1 MYRTGDIA
9 TWTADGQLRY
19 LGRADDQ
26 VKIRGQRVELGEIQ
40 THLAELPGITQAAVL
55 IRDDRLIAY
64 YVAEAGSTPD
74 LATLREHLP
83 DHMVPSAY
91 VELEHFPSPRTANS
105 TARPSLPR
113 TSLPPRPP
121 ATQPREELLCTLFGQ
136 VLGIDTAIGI
146 DDNFFALGGHSLL
159 ATRLASRIR
168 TALGAEL
175 PLRTIFEAPTVALL
189 AQHIDGDTEHRSP
202 LTAQNPRPD
211 RIPLSHAQRRLWFLD
226 KMEGGSPT
234 YHMPLAVRLNGDLD
248 THALQQALTDVIHR
262 HETLRTVFEEHD
274 GEPIQ
279 KVLPCTEAIPTLE
292 RVSASEEQLTDLLT
306 SAAAQPFSLK
316 ADMPLRATLFTVS
329 PAEHVLLLVVHHIA
343 ADGWSLTP
351 LAQDLSAAYRARTQG
366 EAPEWA
372 PLPVQYADYT
382 LWQHELLGD
391 EHGPASRAAR
401 QLAYW
406 RTELADLSD
415 ELALPYDSPRPRHP
429 SHRGGSVAWELPA
442 AVRQKLE
449 ALARESGASLF
460 LLVHA
465 TLAGLLTRLGAGH
478 DIPIGA
484 PIAGRTDEALHHQ
497 IGFFVNTLVL
507 RTDTSGNPTFR
518 TLLHRT
524 REVGLHAYSH
534 QDIPFER
541 IVEELNPVRSAGRHP
556 LFQVMLNLEDDLA
569 APPSNC
575 PALR

>member
-1 MYRTGDIA
+1 
-9 TWTADGQLRY
+9 
-19 LGRADDQ
+19 
-26 VKIRGQRVELGEIQ
+26 
-40 THLAELPGITQAAVL
+40 
-55 IRDDRLIAY
+55 
-64 YVAEAGSTPD
+64 
-74 LATLREHLP
+74 
-83 DHMVPSAY
+83 
-91 VELEHFPSPRTANS
+91 
-105 TARPSLPR
+105 
-113 TSLPPRPP
+113 
-121 ATQPREELLCTLFGQ
+121 
-136 VLGIDTAIGI
+136 
-146 DDNFFALGGHSLL
+146 

-262 HETLRTVFEEHD
+262 HETLRTVFEEHG

-391 EHGPASRAAR
+391 EHDPASRAAR

-569 APPSNC
+569 ASPFELPGIEVSAEAVAVDAAKFDLMFNVVTAADG
-575 PALR
+575 ALRGSVDFATDLFDHATVQGMAERFVRLCEAVAADPDRPLADYGLLTRDERRRLLGEWNDTAVEVGGRGTLHERFEEQVAATPDACALVFGEERVSYGELNARA

>member
-40 THLAELPGITQAAVL
+40 THLADLPGITQAAVL

-91 VELEHFPSPRTANS
+91 VELEA
-105 TARPSLPR
+105 LPLTPNGKLDR
-113 TSLPPRPP
+113 KALPAPDLTPTTTRPPRD
-121 ATQPREELLCTLFGQ
+121 PREELLCTLFGQ

-189 AQHIDGDTEHRSP
+189 AEHMQDSGDRRPP
-202 LTAQNPRPD
+202 LMARLPRPE
-211 RIPLSHAQRRLWFLD
+211 RTPLSHAQQRLWFLD

-248 THALQQALTDVIHR
+248 ADALRQALTDVVHR
-262 HETLRTVFEEHD
+262 HESLRTVFEEHD
-274 GEPIQ
+274 GEPVQ
-279 KVLPCTEAIPTLE
+279 KVLSCAEAKPELD
-292 RVSASEEQLTDLLT
+292 RVVASEEQLTNLLASAVARPFDL
-306 SAAAQPFSLK
+306 AAELPV
-316 ADMPLRATLFTVS
+316 RAVLFAVG
-329 PAEHVLLLVVHHIA
+329 AEHVLLLVVHHIA
-343 ADGWSLTP
+343 ADGWSFAP
-351 LAQDLSAAYRARTQG
+351 FAHDLSTAYRSRVHG
-366 EAPEWA
+366 SAPDWQ
-372 PLPVQYADYT
+372 PLPVQYADYM
-382 LWQHELLGD
+382 LWQQELLGD
-391 EHGPASRAAR
+391 EHDPASRAAR
-401 QLAYW
+401 QLAHW
-406 RTELADLSD
+406 RTELDGLPAELSLITD
-415 ELALPYDSPRPRHP
+415 RPRPAVAG
-429 SHRGGSVAWELPA
+429 HRGGFAYWNIDAELLG
-442 AVRQKLE
+442 RLQ

-460 LLVHA
+460 MLVQA
-465 TLAGLLTRLGAGH
+465 ALAGLLDPARRGQ

-484 PIAGRTDEALHHQ
+484 PIAGRTDEAL
-497 IGFFVNTLVL
+497 N
-507 RTDTSGNPTFR
+507 
-518 TLLHRT
+518 
-524 REVGLHAYSH
+524 
-534 QDIPFER
+534 
-541 IVEELNPVRSAGRHP
+541 
-556 LFQVMLNLEDDLA
+556 
-569 APPSNC
+569 
-575 PALR
+575 